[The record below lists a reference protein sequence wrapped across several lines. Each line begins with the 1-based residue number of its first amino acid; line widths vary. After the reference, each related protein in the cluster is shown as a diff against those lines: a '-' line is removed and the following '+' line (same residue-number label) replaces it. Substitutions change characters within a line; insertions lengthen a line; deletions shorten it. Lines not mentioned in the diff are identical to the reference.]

1 MHVEQS
7 KARVKVASVL
17 VRSQGQTK
25 IRRGVTRKEERNGRT
40 VERGALGDNGRAS
53 GANVVDELID
63 ASASVGG
70 ESKGDIE
77 TKELSSPTTRVGRV
91 TSVAE
96 AGSKMGL

>member
-1 MHVEQS
+1 M
-7 KARVKVASVL
+7 ASVL

-40 VERGALGDNGRAS
+40 VERGALDNGRAS
-53 GANVVDELID
+53 GANDAGELID
-63 ASASVGG
+63 ASASAGG
-70 ESKGDIE
+70 ESKGHIE

-96 AGSKMGL
+96 TGSKMGL